1 VGVLRAV
8 SIALALAGCYSP
20 ELAECAVACSAEA
33 DCGDGQ
39 TCNAEGLCASAGVS
53 CRASGDAAVT
63 ADAPVE
69 PDAPPPQTTLRIHVM
84 DRGEVR
90 LAGHAPCTMEDDCLV
105 PVDSGERVT
114 LTAEPLE
121 DRVFDKSADEDLH
134 ADADR
139 HRGARDREV
148 QEDAVRSYVPSR
160 RP

>member
-1 VGVLRAV
+1 MGVLRAV

-20 ELAECAVACSAEA
+20 ELAERAVACSAEA

-105 PVDSGERVT
+105 LVDSGERVT

-121 DRVFDKSADEDLH
+121 DRVFDKWEEACAGQPTKTCTLTPT
-134 ADADR
+134 
-139 HRGARDREV
+139 GTEV
-148 QEDAVRSYVPSR
+148 RVTAKFKRMP
-160 RP
+160 